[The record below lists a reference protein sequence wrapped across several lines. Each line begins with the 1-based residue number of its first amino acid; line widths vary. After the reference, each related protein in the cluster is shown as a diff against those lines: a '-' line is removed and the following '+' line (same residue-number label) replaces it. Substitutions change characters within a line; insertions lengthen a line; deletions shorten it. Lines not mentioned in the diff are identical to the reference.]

1 MGYVMSKQITSWIIS
16 ATLLFSSC
24 VYADTVPANSICRA
38 GNTVVAFFNGVNT
51 TPAEARDNLKELQVI
66 SGKVTPNGDPI
77 EYSVMYNYT
86 NGLEDFAETFEQR
99 FKEEILLKDR
109 WELFFQML
117 DDQGSW
123 WDNIVNNVPVL
134 IKNADNW
141 RKVIVTEKIKKLLA
155 LLSNPPN
162 TEQNYQEHRAK
173 IDNWV
178 GAGKKLLF
186 VAHSQGNL
194 FVNEAYRYATINQK
208 ISSDS
213 VKVIHIAPA
222 SPMTNGPHILV
233 DQDLVIKGL
242 RLAGTVPSVTH
253 LIPQY
258 KFGGNNAGRDV
269 MGHSLIKTYLNPAF
283 GMYSTIKDDITQ
295 ALNSLEAAKHK
306 GKSEFLTVT
315 MSAISDSQKK
325 VYLYVREPTGY
336 LVFSDS
342 THTSR
347 KGDFGELEGGANSQR
362 YVIGCDKTNVAL
374 GDYKVVILGWN
385 DNNVVNKFEPNVTLQ
400 ISSDADGVLL
410 TKSFLLKNYD
420 AGNKF
425 NIFMNSNGRK
435 YSMNVDEL

>member
-1 MGYVMSKQITSWIIS
+1 MSKQITSWIIS

-99 FKEEILLKDR
+99 FKEEVLLKDR

-117 DDQGSW
+117 DDKGNW
-123 WDNIVNNVPVL
+123 WDNIVQKVPEL
-134 IKNADNW
+134 IKDGNAW
-141 RKVIVTEKIKKLLA
+141 RKLLVSNFAKNLSKLL
-155 LLSNPPN
+155 SSPP

-178 GAGKKLLF
+178 GGGKKLLF

-222 SPMTNGPHILV
+222 SPTTNGPHILA
-233 DQDLVIKGL
+233 DQDLVINAL
-242 RLAGTVPSVTH
+242 RVLGTVPSITH
-253 LIPQY
+253 LIPIY
-258 KFGGNNAGRDV
+258 KPFGNNAGRDRI
-269 MGHSLIKTYLNPAF
+269 GHSLIKTYLNPAF

-315 MSAISDSQKK
+315 MSAISYSQK
-325 VYLYVREPTGY
+325 
-336 LVFSDS
+336 
-342 THTSR
+342 
-347 KGDFGELEGGANSQR
+347 
-362 YVIGCDKTNVAL
+362 
-374 GDYKVVILGWN
+374 
-385 DNNVVNKFEPNVTLQ
+385 
-400 ISSDADGVLL
+400 
-410 TKSFLLKNYD
+410 
-420 AGNKF
+420 
-425 NIFMNSNGRK
+425 
-435 YSMNVDEL
+435 

>member
-1 MGYVMSKQITSWIIS
+1 MSKQITSWIIS
-16 ATLLFSSC
+16 AALLFSSC

-99 FKEEILLKDR
+99 FKEEVLLKDR

-123 WDNIVNNVPVL
+123 WDNIVQKVPEL
-134 IKNADNW
+134 IKDGNDW
-141 RKVIVTEKIKKLLA
+141 RKLLVSNFAKNLSKLLSSP
-155 LLSNPPN
+155 L

-194 FVNEAYRYATINQK
+194 FVNDAYRYATINQK

-222 SPMTNGPHILV
+222 SPTTNGPHILA
-233 DQDLVIKGL
+233 DQDFVINAL
-242 RLAGTVPSVTH
+242 RVLGTVPSITH
-253 LIPQY
+253 LIPPY
-258 KFGGNNAGRDV
+258 KFGGNNAGREFL
-269 MGHSLIKTYLNPAF
+269 GHSLIKTYLNPAF

-315 MSAISDSQKK
+315 MSVISDSSRK
-325 VYLYVREPTGY
+325 VYLYVVEPTGN
-336 LVFSDS
+336 LVFEDDS
-342 THTSR
+342 SYTNR
-347 KGDFGELEGGANSQR
+347 KGDFGEMEGGANSQR
-362 YVIGCDKTNVAL
+362 YVIGCDKTNVGL
-374 GDYKVVILGWN
+374 GDYKVAILGVHDADTN
-385 DNNVVNKFEPNVTLQ
+385 GPARNLTLQ

-410 TKSFLLKNYD
+410 TKSMLLEK
-420 AGNKF
+420 GFTKKTF
-425 NIFMNSNGRK
+425 NIFVTSNGKR
-435 YSMNVDEL
+435 YAMNVDQL